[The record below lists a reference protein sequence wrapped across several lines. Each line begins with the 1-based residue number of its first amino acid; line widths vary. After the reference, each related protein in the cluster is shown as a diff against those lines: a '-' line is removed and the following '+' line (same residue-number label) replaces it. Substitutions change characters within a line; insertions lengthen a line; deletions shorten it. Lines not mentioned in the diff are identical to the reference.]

1 MYQSTAPYMLASCM
15 KQVFAMEDKAEA
27 MGRAASE
34 HARITHDPGKNLEDL
49 LGIYREIEDS
59 GK

>member
-1 MYQSTAPYMLASCM
+1 MLAGCI
-15 KQVFAMEDKAEA
+15 KQVFAMEEKAET
-27 MGRAASE
+27 MGRAASN

-49 LGIYREIEDS
+49 LGIYRQIAQS